1 MQILLPDTY
10 VIITFKQP
18 YILGIIAYFIALFVK
33 YVTIPKVLTIDL
45 FINFIHLRKHAYG
58 YTIHFWELILMSK
71 HLLTAGLA
79 IFSMFFGAGNLIY
92 PLITGM
98 TAGQYTWLGMI
109 GFLLTAAV
117 LPLLGLT
124 SMIFFDGDYDS
135 FFGRLGYIPGKIIIF
150 ICMMII
156 GPIIAI
162 PRIVSL
168 SEIMIQPFIPWLSHQ
183 NHYQSFI
190 FALVFLTIT
199 FLATYR
205 ESKIIAVLGNVIS
218 PILLGCLSVI
228 VIKGL
233 YEGLTYKEIIP
244 AITHNKFVIFTEN
257 FIRGYETLDLLG
269 AIFFASIVISLL
281 KIQAQGASNA
291 LLLSKMGL
299 KAGLIGVSLLCI
311 VYIGMSTLSVY
322 HSHGLETL
330 DAGQLFREIS
340 LRILGAHGTLIIALA
355 VLLACLSTAIA
366 LSAVVA
372 AYIEHE
378 IMCNTITYVQS
389 LVITL
394 LACLPLSIFGL
405 EKVLALTGGP
415 IVYVGYPII
424 ISLTLCNLAYKT
436 MGFSYVK
443 IPVTITGIIAIII
456 YIF

>member
-1 MQILLPDTY
+1 
-10 VIITFKQP
+10 
-18 YILGIIAYFIALFVK
+18 
-33 YVTIPKVLTIDL
+33 
-45 FINFIHLRKHAYG
+45 
-58 YTIHFWELILMSK
+58 MSK

-109 GFLLTAAV
+109 GFLLTAAL

-124 SMIFFDGDYDS
+124 AMIFFDGDYDS

-162 PRIVSL
+162 PRIISL
-168 SEIMIQPFIPWLSHQ
+168 SEIMIQPFIPWLGSH
-183 NHYQSFI
+183 NYLQSFI
-190 FALVFLTIT
+190 FAVIFLIIT

-205 ESKIIAVLGNVIS
+205 ENKIISVLGNVIS
-218 PILLGCLSVI
+218 PILLCCLGVI
-228 VIKGL
+228 VTKGL
-233 YEGLTYKEIIP
+233 YEGILYNQIIP
-244 AITHNKFVIFTEN
+244 ATTNNKLVIFREN

-281 KIQAQGASNA
+281 KIQAERPANA
-291 LLLSKMGL
+291 LTLSKMGL
-299 KAGLIGVSLLCI
+299 QAGLIGISLLCI

-322 HSHGLETL
+322 HGHDLEML

-340 LRILGAHGTLIIALA
+340 LRILGTHGTLIIALA

-366 LSAVVA
+366 LAAVVA

-378 IMCNTITYVQS
+378 IMCNTVTYVQS
-389 LVITL
+389 LIMTL
-394 LACLPLSIFGL
+394 VACLPLSVFGL
-405 EKVLALTGGP
+405 EKVLSLTGGP
-415 IVYVGYPII
+415 IVYIGYPII
-424 ISLTLCNLAYKT
+424 ISLTICNLAYKT
-436 MGFSYVK
+436 VGFSYVK
-443 IPVTITGIIAIII
+443 IPVTFTGIIATIM
-456 YIF
+456 YIS

>member
-1 MQILLPDTY
+1 
-10 VIITFKQP
+10 
-18 YILGIIAYFIALFVK
+18 
-33 YVTIPKVLTIDL
+33 
-45 FINFIHLRKHAYG
+45 
-58 YTIHFWELILMSK
+58 MSK

-98 TAGQYTWLGMI
+98 TAGQYTWLGML
-109 GFLLTAAV
+109 GFLLTAAL

-162 PRIVSL
+162 PRIISL
-168 SEIMIQPFIPWLSHQ
+168 SEIMIHPFIPWLSSQ
-183 NHYQSFI
+183 NYVQSFG
-190 FALVFLTIT
+190 FAVVFLIIT

-205 ESKIIAVLGNVIS
+205 ESKIISVLGNIIS
-218 PILLGCLSVI
+218 PILLGCLGVI
-228 VIKGL
+228 VTKGL
-233 YEGLTYKEIIP
+233 YEGILYKKIIP
-244 AITHNKFVIFTEN
+244 ATTSNKLIIFSEN

-281 KIQAQGASNA
+281 KMQSEGSSNA
-291 LLLSKMGL
+291 LFLSKMGL
-299 KAGLIGVSLLCI
+299 QAGLIGVSLLCI

-322 HSHGLETL
+322 HGHGLEML

-340 LRILGAHGTLIIALA
+340 LRILGSHGTFIIALA

-378 IMCNTITYVQS
+378 IMCNTVTYIQS
-389 LVITL
+389 LMITL

-415 IVYVGYPII
+415 IVYIGYPII
-424 ISLTLCNLAYKT
+424 ISLTICNLAYKIA
-436 MGFSYVK
+436 GFSYVK
-443 IPVTITGIIAIII
+443 IPVTLTGIIATIM
-456 YIF
+456 YIS